1 METPPI
7 TMYNKIKNS
16 KMSRAKYKAK
26 YRKSQ
31 LKSVEV
37 VEGEPI
43 EWKIERA
50 MSNKEPITDGAPEI
64 FTERKEGI
72 NAAYNIRTDR
82 FEIAAEAMDK
92 VSGSIQAKR
101 DAKAS
106 VSKSKEESKTE
117 AKKETKVV
125 DLKVDNVS
133 EAKSTEGGK
142 KAN

>member
-1 METPPI
+1 
-7 TMYNKIKNS
+7 MYNKVKN
-16 KMSRAKYKAK
+16 KIMSRAKYSKAR
-26 YRKSQ
+26 YNKSQ
-31 LKSVEV
+31 LTSVEI

-43 EWKIERA
+43 EHKIERVV
-50 MSNKEPITDGAPEI
+50 SNKEPITDGAPSI
-64 FTERKEGI
+64 FTERKDGVVS
-72 NAAYNIRTDR
+72 AYNIRTDR
-82 FEIAAEAMDK
+82 WEIATDAMDK

-101 DAKAS
+101 DAKGK